1 MLIDDNEIDNLIN
14 QKMIESASITDHIYI
29 HTGAKSAIE
38 FLRNMEKLDLADKV
52 LPDVIF
58 LDIDMPLMD
67 GFQATAAIRK
77 QEQEH
82 PRRTPIIAMTAHALP
97 EDREKCLAAGMD
109 DYLPKPINEANLVS
123 TIERWVRHADV
134 ASPSPA
140 ETLSR
145 QGDRIQIRAMSGLED
160 LIPGYLVNR
169 RNDLVALAMA
179 VNSGDLSPARVIGHG
194 MKGSGT
200 GYGFPAITEIGR
212 NIEQSALNQDIA
224 GVKRQICELEDY
236 LQRVDVLYSENR

>member
-1 MLIDDNEIDNLIN
+1 MDC
-14 QKMIESASITDHIYI
+14 Q
-29 HTGAKSAIE
+29 
-38 FLRNMEKLDLADKV
+38 
-52 LPDVIF
+52 
-58 LDIDMPLMD
+58 MPLMD

-123 TIERWVRHADV
+123 TSQRWVRHAAV

-140 ETLSR
+140 PETLSR
-145 QGDRIQIRAMSGLED
+145 PGDHIQIRAMAGLED